1 MDIITWINNAVT
13 KDIGFQLSKFSTN
26 KVAWDFL
33 ANLCMIIMPKNI
45 KYKDKCELFT
55 KVTILFKILYQIKMW
70 DKLAF
75 VEPTKLQAN
84 EAFFK

>member
-1 MDIITWINNAVT
+1 
-13 KDIGFQLSKFSTN
+13 
-26 KVAWDFL
+26 
-33 ANLCMIIMPKNI
+33 MIIMPKNI
-45 KYKDKCELFT
+45 KYKDKYELFT